1 MAPDPTTQATP
12 IDTQDTMVRLE
23 EFAQISL
30 YRTNAFQILQLPV
43 WSSAREINKRQQMAE
58 IASRTG
64 APLSHGPGC
73 YVALRNTVEAS
84 EIGKIVRDI
93 QDPLTRLFHEFFWIW
108 VNSTDSPPKN
118 LSGLAG
124 LTRQIEY
131 WKLKEESDETGYAI
145 HNLAVLT
152 HAAALELEQYMIAKG
167 SKPELALQAKDF
179 WGATYTYWHNV
190 QENDKFW
197 DLVIARIREIDDPQ
211 LTTGIARRLRAAL
224 PGFLLCLHARLFI
237 QLIEQNR
244 ENDAWRHINLI
255 EASNI
260 NLKSVENTIGRLLEP
275 IRDRV
280 KSFCEASRSQFE
292 TDGIHA
298 DKSVELLIKQC
309 SNQMKII
316 EALLPQGSIIKKVVF
331 EEYTDT
337 CLDGAEA
344 YYRKTDDYQST
355 LSLLVKIKMQGMSQK
370 ELARINEFT
379 NQVIEESKKGNYWH
393 SAGYF
398 NLPER
403 ILTLLE
409 TAYDHCQQGRLGKA
423 QKILV
428 QLFEQEYSSGGT
440 AAQCISTALSFC
452 MNLLG
457 LQLLDAGYQ
466 LAQRERTSVI
476 NIRNRAR
483 NPSPGFNITANAII
497 NNTVD
502 YWGRRWMIECMA
514 CGRTISGGYYIIQIS
529 NTKAIICSECQ
540 KIDQTERER
549 RRSEIKEKLV
559 AAQNHFYTSGQL
571 NQSNKIAESN
581 LATVLNIMRDME
593 FDIPRSRMVVEF
605 PSGTKPTTLGQS
617 TRHTSATPSS
627 RTTHTTRKDT
637 SKDKTVTIAWVIFL
651 AFICLVVFLAGANN
665 PPENGS
671 NYAAPTRYITRVVTS
686 VPTIVSSPTLHR
698 PTVTIMPTPV
708 QISACSTVKLNV
720 RQGPGT
726 EYPVIAGIAPDDCV
740 VVIGRISDGSF
751 LQIETIFGGENVKG
765 WAASQFLILEGNFTL
780 DDIPI
785 IASP

>member
-1 MAPDPTTQATP
+1 MAPDPTTQAPP

-73 YVALRNTVEAS
+73 YVALRNTVETS

-152 HAAALELEQYMIAKG
+152 HAAALELEQYMIANG
-167 SKPELALQAKDF
+167 SKPELAVQAKEF
-179 WGATYTYWHNV
+179 WAATYTYWHNV

-211 LTTGIARRLRAAL
+211 LTTGSARRLRAAL

-260 NLKSVENTIGRLLEP
+260 TLKSVENTIGRLLGP

-298 DKSVELLIKQC
+298 NKTTELLIAQC
-309 SNQMKII
+309 SPQLKII
-316 EALLPQGSIIKKVVF
+316 DALLPQDSMVRNVAY
-331 EEYTDT
+331 EEFVDA
-337 CLDGAEA
+337 CIDGILA
-344 YYRKTDDYQST
+344 YYRKTDDYQSA
-355 LSLLVKIKMQGMSQK
+355 LSLLAQIKIHGIAQK
-370 ELARINEFT
+370 DMDRINDIINRVT
-379 NQVIEESKKGNYWH
+379 EEANNGNYWH
-393 SAGYF
+393 TTGYF
-398 NLPER
+398 SLSER

-409 TAYDHCQQGRLGKA
+409 TAYDHCQQGRLEKA
-423 QKILV
+423 QQILL
-428 QLFEQEYSSGGT
+428 QLLEQEYPSGGT

-457 LQLLDAGYQ
+457 LQHLDAGYQ

-483 NPSPGFNITANAII
+483 NPSTGFNITANAII
-497 NNTVD
+497 TNTVD

-514 CGRTISGGYYIIQIS
+514 CGRTISGGYYIIQVS

-540 KIDQTERER
+540 KIDQNERER

-571 NQSNKIAESN
+571 NQSNKIAKSN
-581 LATVLNIMRDME
+581 LATVLNILRDME

-617 TRHTSATPSS
+617 TRHTPATPSS
-627 RTTHTTRKDT
+627 RMTRTTRKET
-637 SKDKTVTIAWVIFL
+637 SKDKIVTVAWVIFL

-665 PPENGS
+665 SPENGS

-686 VPTIVSSPTLHR
+686 VPTKVSSPTLHR

-708 QISACSTVKLNV
+708 QISACSTVNLNV

-726 EYPVIAGIAPDDCV
+726 EYPVIAGIVPNDCV

-751 LQIETIFGGENVKG
+751 LKIETIFGGEKVKG
-765 WAASQFLILEGNFTL
+765 WAASQFLILEENFNL
-780 DDIPI
+780 DEIPI